1 MARVNLGFTFK
12 QFFVAHDRCAMKV
25 NTDAVILAAWAT
37 VCQQGRVLDI
47 GTGSGVMALMMAQ
60 RTPECVYVD
69 AIELDV
75 IAAKQAQE
83 NFSVSR
89 FANRL
94 TGISNNV
101 INYAKQT
108 NLQYDRIICNPPYF
122 PEGVKCQSQA
132 RHQARYTQTLDHSQ
146 LFDVAKSLLKDEGIF
161 TFVLPYNMG
170 YQRIS
175 QAQVRGWKPYRLLA
189 VKDSEERLPHLLCVE
204 LVKPPPLMDEQHVKE
219 QTLIIR
225 DKQRHFT
232 DAFIALTKDFYLNI

>member
-60 RTPECVYVD
+60 RTPECVFVD

-75 IAAKQAQE
+75 AAAQQAQE
-83 NFSVSR
+83 NFSASP

-108 NLQYDRIICNPPYF
+108 YWQYDHIICNPPYF
-122 PEGVKCQSQA
+122 PEGVECQSQA
-132 RHQARYTQTLDHSQ
+132 RYQARYTQTLDHSQ

-204 LVKPPPLMDEQHVKE
+204 LVKHPPLMDEQHVKE

-225 DKQRHFT
+225 NKQRHFT
-232 DAFIALTKDFYLNI
+232 DGFIALTKDFYLNI